1 MVLMRSPRWVSFGAA
16 TSLSLVLVVVLA
28 TATRNGDRSQVTI
41 TAGEANP
48 ADAPV
53 SSSPDAPVSSSP
65 DPPASSELHPS
76 DTVLPPGSPPKN
88 SGSQCLPGERLT
100 SQSFTMSIAR
110 DSLDV
115 AAVAV
120 NTPEQAVEERLA
132 GARQPLGGYADAPIV
147 WKRLDPLS
155 LRAPADNT
163 IYLVGSL
170 RGRTFVSA
178 EVFISEELKRYFA
191 SYVMVCV
198 ESAPPDPNATMPL
211 PRDQWKLPSDVL
223 GTSNEEEK

>member
-1 MVLMRSPRWVSFGAA
+1 MVLMRSPRWVSLGAA

-53 SSSPDAPVSSSP
+53 SSSPD
-65 DPPASSELHPS
+65 PPPSSEQQPS
-76 DTVLPPGSPPKN
+76 DTVLPPGSPPKK
-88 SGSQCLPGERLT
+88 SGSECLPGEMISDGT
-100 SQSFTMSIAR
+100 FTLGFGA
-110 DSLDV
+110 DSLEV
-115 AAVAV
+115 AAVKALD

-132 GARQPLGGYADAPIV
+132 LAPPPLGGYAGASIV
-147 WKRLDPLS
+147 WERLDPRPFS
-155 LRAPADNT
+155 ARGENT

-170 RGRTFVSA
+170 RGRTFVFA
-178 EVFISEELKRYFA
+178 EVVLVGQLNRYIA
-191 SYVMVCV
+191 TSVRQCI
-198 ESAPPDPNATMPL
+198 ESAGPDQNAQMPL

-223 GTSNEEEK
+223 DAQNEEDK